1 MSNSVDPDE
10 TAHYEPS
17 HLDLRCLQKPIITAC
32 GSERVNLDQA
42 KINGPRNLIR
52 VFIVYIFHSQN
63 ARFLH
68 AENEDSNQADLN
80 FRRAHMSDGT
90 FSHVWAQMSFRVAG
104 SNVYSGS
111 GLQRYS
117 RSPIRTFAFRLQDHE
132 YSRTSTARISLGPKK
147 WSRFCLC

>member
-1 MSNSVDPDE
+1 MSNRVDPDE
-10 TAHYEPS
+10 MAHYEPS

-32 GSERVNLDQA
+32 GSERVNWGQA
-42 KINGPRNLIR
+42 KINDSRNLIR
-52 VFIVYIFHSQN
+52 VFSVCIFKAKN

-68 AENEDSNQADLN
+68 AENEDSNQVDLN

-90 FSHVWAQMSFRVAG
+90 FSHVWAQMSFRVVG

-117 RSPIRTFAFRLQDHE
+117 RNLIRTFAFRLQDHE
-132 YSRTSTARISLGPKK
+132 YSRTPMARTSLGP
-147 WSRFCLC
+147 